1 MDELIKLF
9 GSSEQLW
16 GYIQQYAGT
25 AGREATRM
33 VLELYYVVRSPE
45 TSLIDK
51 SIIVAA
57 LGYQLLPEDL
67 MSTKKFGWLGLL
79 DNGAALGVAYYKM
92 QKHVT
97 PEIKAQVNAI
107 LNQWFA
113 DDQQVISGNIGQNTN
128 NQPNDYYNPQP
139 QTVQT
144 PPNFQPSRPGL
155 PAQPYDDDEDVV
167 ID

>member
-1 MDELIKLF
+1 MDELTKLF

-51 SIIVAA
+51 TIIVAA

-79 DNGAALGVAYYKM
+79 DNGAALGVAYFKM

-107 LNQWFA
+107 LNQWFT
-113 DDQQVISGNIGQNTN
+113 DDQQVISGNTGQNTN
-128 NQPNDYYNPQP
+128 NQPDGYYNPQP

-144 PPNFQPSRPGL
+144 PPNFQTSRPVQ
-155 PAQPYDDDEDVV
+155 PAQPYDDEEDVV

>member
-1 MDELIKLF
+1 MDELTKLLV
-9 GSSEQLW
+9 SSEQLW
-16 GYIQQYAGT
+16 AYIQQYAGT

-51 SIIVAA
+51 TIIVAA

-67 MSTKKFGWLGLL
+67 MSTKKFGWLGLI

-97 PEIKAQVNAI
+97 PEIKAQVNTI

-113 DDQQVISGNIGQNTN
+113 ESQQVTSSNTGQSTI
-128 NQPNDYYNPQP
+128 NQPDGYYGPQP
-139 QTVQT
+139 QTVEN
-144 PPNFQPSRPGL
+144 PPNLQTSRSVQ
-155 PAQPYDDDEDVV
+155 PAQPYDDEEDVI

>member
-25 AGREATRM
+25 AGCEATRI

-67 MSTKKFGWLGLL
+67 MSTKKYGWLGLL

-113 DDQQVISGNIGQNTN
+113 DNQQVISGNNGQNTN
-128 NQPNDYYNPQP
+128 NQPNGYYNPQP
-139 QTVQT
+139 QKVQT
-144 PPNFQPSRPGL
+144 PPKFQTSRPVQ

>member
-45 TSLIDK
+45 ASLIDK

-107 LNQWFA
+107 LNQWFT

-128 NQPNDYYNPQP
+128 NQPDGYYYPQP

-144 PPNFQPSRPGL
+144 SPNFQTSRPGQ